1 MDQEN
6 HYHILVVDDD
16 EVDRRAVSRG
26 LANSG
31 LQVEVEEARDGS
43 QAIDLLKLIAFDCAF
58 LDYRL
63 GPGSDGLEVL
73 KQLRERGDRT
83 PIIMMTGY
91 GDERIAVELLKAG
104 ATDYL
109 PKLTLTPDVLG
120 RSVRNAV
127 SQRNSVEQCRKADQ
141 GLRQREANFQSIFTT
156 VNDTI
161 IIIDPAASHIVQVNP
176 QATVLLGYST
186 SELEKCS
193 ADIIFPEK
201 LEELIQLAWQ
211 NDDGRPGQTV
221 EGLCRHKQG
230 HDIPVE
236 ISTSRLLLGG
246 QSLIITLLRDIT
258 GRKLLEKERECAL
271 LNVTES
277 GKLRS
282 VGEMAGAIAHEMN
295 QTLQSFKQILHNL
308 TIKNDNSSLDPHKL
322 SQIMGKMMRQVDG
335 MSAVITNLEGYAGSD
350 DEYGHYSL
358 TDIIDLTLSM
368 VGANLKSAD
377 ITVELDIPQDLRLRC
392 RRNAMTQMLLN
403 LLTNARDAYFIQT
416 RSTGTPR
423 LITLSAKSRDN
434 THHVYVQDEAGGIP
448 AAIRDRVFEPFISTK
463 DSVKN
468 IGMGLHIVRQIISDH
483 GGRIRLNVQDG
494 IGTCV
499 EFILPQQI

>member
-1 MDQEN
+1 M
-6 HYHILVVDDD
+6 
-16 EVDRRAVSRG
+16 
-26 LANSG
+26 
-31 LQVEVEEARDGS
+31 
-43 QAIDLLKLIAFDCAF
+43 
-58 LDYRL
+58 
-63 GPGSDGLEVL
+63 
-73 KQLRERGDRT
+73 
-83 PIIMMTGY
+83 
-91 GDERIAVELLKAG
+91 
-104 ATDYL
+104 
-109 PKLTLTPDVLG
+109 
-120 RSVRNAV
+120 
-127 SQRNSVEQCRKADQ
+127 
-141 GLRQREANFQSIFTT
+141 
-156 VNDTI
+156 
-161 IIIDPAASHIVQVNP
+161 
-176 QATVLLGYST
+176 
-186 SELEKCS
+186 
-193 ADIIFPEK
+193 
-201 LEELIQLAWQ
+201 
-211 NDDGRPGQTV
+211 
-221 EGLCRHKQG
+221 
-230 HDIPVE
+230 E

-368 VGANLKSAD
+368 VGANLKSTD

-392 RRNAMTQMLLN
+392 RRNAMTQVLLN
-403 LLTNARDAYFIQT
+403 LLTNARDAYLIQT

-499 EFILPQQI
+499 ELILPQQI